1 MEMQYSE
8 DGFEIG
14 NSAKTIAEL
23 NQEYKEAEEVD
34 KLEFSEMRVNLQLV
48 AGDHFMRPGSRFW
61 NRIRESKNITTEQR
75 LKIVKNHIGRIATA
89 YQNFILESNPDVFI
103 QAKQEKEIQH
113 QKAAEQHHSV
123 WTHFKE
129 EHNLARKKFLWCKD
143 YVEVGEAAVKVFW
156 DKSLGRQVGWEPEID
171 PETGQDAVDPMT
183 GELIQSNRPIMSGG
197 LVFET
202 IHGFDLLRQ
211 PGVKAMEDSQYHII
225 RKMASVKDLLKAWGH
240 DEEKAAFIKESNQD
254 TFRAFSP
261 QGGVAKTKGMTMVR
275 EHYYKKCAQYP
286 NGYYYICTE
295 LGVLDEGE
303 LPFGIYPIHYVGFD
317 ELTTSP
323 RAKSKI
329 RQLRPFQIELNRAAS
344 KIGEIQITLGSDRV
358 WYQAGSKPSSGATKP
373 GIREN
378 SYVGQAPIIQPG
390 QVGEQYFGYIQ
401 QIQQEMYTVAD
412 LADLDAEVSGQLDP
426 YTLLFRSAKQKKKFS
441 YYIDKFNEFQ
451 VSICKTALQ
460 LYKKYAH
467 PSDVIPVIGKN
478 EQVNIEEFKNS
489 SDLLYQITV
498 KPMSDDLETT
508 LGKQITINHY
518 LQYVGT
524 QLKPQ
529 DIGKMMRMS
538 PYLNKEIMFKE
549 MTQNYDNLQNDL
561 LSMDRGKYR
570 EPNLHDDHKYVI
582 DGLITRMKS
591 ADFEFLPPQVQQLY
605 QVKKQ
610 AHEKIMAEQAEA
622 VKQAQ
627 AGLIPSGGY
636 LVTCDLYVSEPNDPT
651 KTKRVRLPSEAIVD
665 LIKKLE
671 KQGSGQKVL
680 QDMNPQAQAEIAQM
694 ITQGGQQ
701 ASDNG
706 QMQPVFQQ

>member
-14 NSAKTIAEL
+14 NSVKESSEI
-23 NQEYKEAEEVD
+23 NQEYKEAEDCD
-34 KLEFSEMRVNLQLV
+34 KHEFAEMRVNLQLV
-48 AGDHFMRPGSRFW
+48 AGDHFNRPGSRFW
-61 NRIRESKNITTEQR
+61 NRTRDNKNLSSDQK
-75 LKIVKNHIGRIATA
+75 LKIVKNHMGRITGA

-103 QAKQEKEIQH
+103 SAKQEKETQQ

-129 EHNLARKKFLWCKD
+129 QYNLTRKKFLWCKD
-143 YVEVGEAAVKVFW
+143 YVEVGEVAVKVFW
-156 DKSLGRQVGWEPEID
+156 DKSLGRQVGWEAEID
-171 PETGQDAVDPMT
+171 PETGQDLIDPQT
-183 GELIQSNRPIMSGG
+183 GQPVPSQRPVMSGG
-197 LVFET
+197 FAFET

-211 PGVKAMEDSQYHII
+211 PGVKSMEDSQYHII
-225 RKMASVKDLLKAWGH
+225 RKMASVKDLMKAWGH
-240 DEEKAAFIKESNQD
+240 DEEKARFIKESSED
-254 TFRAFSP
+254 TFRAFMP
-261 QGGVAKTKGMTMVR
+261 QGGMAKTKGMTMVR
-275 EHYYKKCAQYP
+275 EHYFKKCAQYP
-286 NGYYYICTE
+286 NGYYYICTSE
-295 LGVLDEGE
+295 GVLDHGE
-303 LPFGIYPIHYVGFD
+303 LPFGIYPIHYLGFD

-323 RAKSKI
+323 RAKSKL
-329 RQLRPFQIELNRAAS
+329 RQLKPYQIELNRAGS
-344 KIGEIQITLGSDRV
+344 KVAEIQVTLGSDRV

-390 QVGEQYFGYIQ
+390 QVGEQYFSYIQ

-412 LADLDAEVSGQLDP
+412 LADLDKDVSGQLDP
-426 YTLLFRSAKQKKKFS
+426 YTLLFRSSKQKKKFS
-441 YYIDKFNEFQ
+441 FYIDKFNEFQ
-451 VSICKTALQ
+451 VSICKTMLQ
-460 LYKKYAH
+460 LYKHYAH
-467 PSDVIPVIGKN
+467 PSDVIPVLGKN
-478 EQVNIEEFKNS
+478 EQINIEEFKNS
-489 SDLLYQITV
+489 SDLLYQISV

-549 MTQNYDNLQNDL
+549 MTQGFDNLTNDIL
-561 LSMDRGKYR
+561 ALDRGKYR
-570 EPNLHDDHKYVI
+570 EPNIHDDHKYVI
-582 DGLITRMKS
+582 DGLITRMKEP
-591 ADFEFLPPQVQQLY
+591 DFEFLPQPVQELY
-605 QVKKQ
+605 SVKKQ

-622 VKQAQ
+622 IKQAQ
-627 AGLIPSGGY
+627 AGFIPSGGY
-636 LVTCDLYVSEPNDPT
+636 LVKCDLYVSDPVDKS
-651 KTKRVRLPSEAIVD
+651 KTKRVALPSEAIVD

-694 ITQGGQQ
+694 MSQDQGGQT
-701 ASDNG
+701 
-706 QMQPVFQQ
+706 QPNFQQ